1 MEQKEFRRTVAIDIY
16 SAFTSPEWNRDAV
29 RAYFAAKSESDE
41 QYLKELKGRLVIRPA
56 YQGIYDQT
64 LASYYVH
71 EHFRGRSWL
80 STREDFLQA
89 LSNLET
95 SVVPTDDYFDKERF
109 ATFRLNLIRNLF
121 RAASLSS

>member
-1 MEQKEFRRTVAIDIY
+1 MANDPY
-16 SAFTSPEWNRDAV
+16 NAFAGPDWNRDAV
-29 RAYFAAKSESDE
+29 RAYFAARSESDE
-41 QYLKELKGRLVIRPA
+41 QYLKELRGKIAIRTA

-71 EHFRGRSWL
+71 NHFRGRSWL

-95 SVVPTDDYFDKERF
+95 SAVPADDYFDKERF
-109 ATFRLNLIRNLF
+109 ATFRLNLILSLF
-121 RAASLSS
+121 KAASLGS

>member
-1 MEQKEFRRTVAIDIY
+1 MEEKEFGRIVTIDTY
-16 SAFTSPEWNRDAV
+16 SAFAGPEWNRDAV
-29 RAYFAAKSESDE
+29 RAYFASRSESDE

-71 EHFRGRSWL
+71 NHFSGRSWL
-80 STREDFLQA
+80 STRDEFLQA

-95 SVVPTDDYFDKERF
+95 SIVPTDNYFERERF
-109 ATFRLNLIRNLF
+109 ATFRLNLIRALF
-121 RAASLSS
+121 QAASLGT